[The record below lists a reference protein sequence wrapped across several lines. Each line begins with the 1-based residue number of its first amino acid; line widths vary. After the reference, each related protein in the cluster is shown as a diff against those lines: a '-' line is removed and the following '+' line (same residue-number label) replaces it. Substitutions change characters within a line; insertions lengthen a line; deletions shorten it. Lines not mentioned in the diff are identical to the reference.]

1 MADYDRIH
9 ERIPYAALS
18 EPRAEVGII
27 GGSGLYEMEG
37 VSGAR
42 EVAIETPFGEPSDR
56 LVLGTL
62 EGRRVAFLPRHGR
75 GHRIMPSE
83 INFRANVFALKTLG
97 VERIL
102 SVSAVGSLKE
112 KYEPLNMVVPDQ
124 FVDRTFKRANTFF
137 GRGLVA
143 HVGFARPFCPD
154 LSELLVTACRRAGAI
169 VHEGGTYICI
179 EGPQFSTRAESELF
193 RSWGMDVI
201 GMTNVQ
207 EARLAREAEICYST
221 LAMVT
226 DYDCWHPDHDAVTVD
241 QVIAN
246 LVKNAATARAVLR
259 EAVRD
264 LPEAPRGCECASALA
279 HALIT
284 AAEAVPAG
292 IKAELAPLVGKYLR

>member
-1 MADYDRIH
+1 
-9 ERIPYAALS
+9 LS
-18 EPRAEVGII
+18 EARAEVGII

-37 VSGAR
+37 VTGAR
-42 EVAIETPFGEPSDR
+42 EVAVETPFGPPSDR

-62 EGRRVAFLPRHGR
+62 EGRTVAFLPRHGR

-112 KYEPLNMVVPDQ
+112 KYAPLHMVVPDQ

-143 HVGFARPFCPD
+143 HVAFAHPFCAD
-154 LSELLVTACRRAGAI
+154 LSDVLVAASHRARAI
-169 VHEGGTYICI
+169 VHEGGTYVCI

-193 RSWGMDVI
+193 RSWGMDII

-241 QVIAN
+241 QVIGN
-246 LVKNAATARAVLR
+246 LVKNAATARAILR
-259 EAVRD
+259 ETVKD
-264 LPEAPRGCECASALA
+264 LPRGERGCECASALA

-284 AAEAVPAG
+284 APEAVPAEV
-292 IKAELAPLVGKYLR
+292 KAELAPIVGKYLR

>member
-1 MADYDRIH
+1 MT
-9 ERIPYAALS
+9 EGT
-18 EPRAEVGII
+18 AEVGII

-42 EVAIETPFGEPSDR
+42 EVAVETPFGSPSDR

-62 EGRRVAFLPRHGR
+62 EGRAVAFLPRHGR

-83 INFRANVFALKTLG
+83 INFRANIYALKMLG

-112 KYEPLNMVVPDQ
+112 KYAPLDMVVPDQ
-124 FVDRTFKRANTFF
+124 FVDRTFERTSTFF

-143 HVGFARPFCPD
+143 HVGFARPFCAD
-154 LSELLVTACRRAGAI
+154 LGRVLAAACHTAGAT
-169 VHEGGTYICI
+169 VHEGGTYVCI
-179 EGPQFSTRAESELF
+179 EGPQFSTLAESELY
-193 RSWGMDVI
+193 RSWGMDII
-201 GMTNVQ
+201 GMTNLQ
-207 EARLAREAEICYST
+207 EARLAREAEICYAT

-241 QVIAN
+241 QIVAN
-246 LVKNAATARAVLR
+246 LVRNAATAKAVLR
-259 EAVRD
+259 AAVQE
-264 LPEAPRGCECASALA
+264 LPEGPRRCECATALA

-284 AAEAVPAG
+284 APEAVPAEV
-292 IKAELAPLVGKYLR
+292 KAELAPIVGKYLDR